1 MTNRK
6 QEIVSFFKSSTC
18 IAMMIYFIGVTLILI
33 LNEKGAVEL
42 WLNEMHNPFSDQF
55 FKYWTYLGDGRL
67 YAVLGIIFLCYR
79 YSWLLFTLA
88 VALIQTIIIQIPKRV
103 IFDDLRPSLYF
114 EGMDLH
120 FVEGVKIYGYNAFPS
135 GHTATGFAI
144 FTILFFLF
152 QKSKQWHLAFG
163 IAAGLVGLSRV
174 ILMLHFFE
182 DTLAGGILGVLS
194 VIIAYYFFAFLFE
207 KPKLQKGLL
216 NR

>member
-1 MTNRK
+1 MDRRK
-6 QEIVSFFKSSTC
+6 TILSFIKSSTF
-18 IAMMIYFIGVTLILI
+18 IAMTIYLIVVSIVLI
-33 LNEKGAVEL
+33 MNDKGAIEL
-42 WLNEMHNPFSDQF
+42 WINERHHPFFDQF

-79 YSWLLFTLA
+79 YSWLLLTLA
-88 VALIQTIIIQIPKRV
+88 VILIQTLLIQIPKRI

-114 EGMDLH
+114 EGMNLH

-144 FTILFFLF
+144 FALLFFLF
-152 QKSKQWHLAFG
+152 QKATKWHLFFG

-174 ILMLHFFE
+174 YLMLHFFE
-182 DTLAGGILGVLS
+182 DTLMGGILGVMS
-194 VIIAYYFFAFLFE
+194 VLIAYYFFSFLLE

-216 NR
+216 NK